1 MSALTD
7 LFTAMANKIRSK
19 TGTATTYT
27 PSEMA
32 SDGIDDV
39 YDAGVASATTSITP
53 SNASPVSMSANTGYK
68 PTTAGYA
75 IESYSNI
82 SPTSG
87 SAISLSAGSI
97 YKVNSAGKAIK
108 SYTSVT
114 PNNSNPPSLTSNEFY
129 GMGGAGYAIASY
141 SGIVPSNI
149 SPATLTDGDIGK
161 VVGGNGYAIESYSSV
176 TPSNSSPVTLSS
188 GSIYK
193 MSGSGKAVASVTSK
207 TPSDSNPPSVASG
220 DIIKPSANGYL
231 VENAPIDMSNP
242 DVTWEGN
249 LASNGSKT
257 ITVTQKPRLVIASTS
272 RYGDSNGYFAF
283 RVNDVANDKNC
294 NAYYGSSGYVE
305 NLNVSGLTSIT
316 VSDTSVVYNSNRSYT
331 TRNAVFI
338 WY

>member
-7 LFTAMANKIRSK
+7 LFTSMANKIRSK

-39 YDAGVASATTSITP
+39 YDAGVASATSQITP
-53 SNASPVSMSANTGYK
+53 SNASPVAMSANTGYK

-75 IESYSNI
+75 IESYTPVSVY
-82 SPTSG
+82 G
-87 SAISLSAGSI
+87 STVETVSEGIFKIEKGE
-97 YKVNSAGKAIK
+97 NF
-108 SYTSVT
+108 VT
-114 PNNSNPPSLTSNEFY
+114 PKIT
-129 GMGGAGYAIASY
+129 GKTIQAI
-141 SGIVPSNI
+141 
-149 SPATLTDGDIGK
+149 
-161 VVGGNGYAIESYSSV
+161 
-176 TPSNSSPVTLSS
+176 TPSNSSPVDLYSANVLYSMSS
-188 GSIYK
+188 A
-193 MSGSGKAVASVTSK
+193 GKAVASVTSK
-207 TPSDSNPPSVASG
+207 TPSDSSPASVTANS
-220 DIIKPSANGYL
+220 IIQPSAAGYL

-249 LASNGSKT
+249 LSSNGSKT

-316 VSDTSVVYNSNRSYT
+316 VSDTSVVYASNRSYT